1 MEEVPPSPATSG
13 RRRRDRRL
21 GGNRPG
27 LGALAKGAAVRLE
40 QGGAAAGD
48 GRTEG
53 AGERVSGAAGA
64 VQRGSPDPFWSSRS
78 AAGKQENRQA
88 YLSIKNDYNNRCS
101 VRDPIIKEF

>member
-1 MEEVPPSPATSG
+1 VEEVPPSPATSG
-13 RRRRDRRL
+13 RRRRDRRP
-21 GGNRPG
+21 GRNRPG
-27 LGALAKGAAVRLE
+27 LRALAKGAAVRLE

-53 AGERVSGAAGA
+53 AGERVSGAAG
-64 VQRGSPDPFWSSRS
+64 QRGSPDPFWSSRS

-88 YLSIKNDYNNRCS
+88 YLSIKNDYNKRCS